1 MNSVSVGGGAE
12 RIVCAIIRQI
22 TDSIFISDK
31 TEDSASQGGD
41 YADGIQV
48 QEVEEEHRTESVAD
62 SEVESSF
69 MDTLTP
75 RRSRRKKKLTY
86 FSPQH
91 QELRRLAKIGEYQ
104 PLKEFLANSQDIADN
119 INITDEEG
127 NTVLN
132 DIAIRNAQ
140 FVKVAQLLIEHKA
153 DVNVADQLGNSP
165 LHNAMLYYPASAEMV
180 HLLIASGANVQQR
193 NTDKCTPLQ
202 MPDDD
207 HLQTFIARSGVSD
220 PMLLLHTY
228 LESLSKPNKVS
239 SAKVKYKA
247 LPASPYKGILK
258 TNHQT
263 SGLKGN
269 QLEPKL
275 TAANN
280 CDLSTASDTA
290 NGTSSPAL
298 VGNTPAATT
307 TIPPATKNVNSDYE
321 KKGEKLS
328 GETGSRKRRRES
340 DDCSPPRKKRIRFAE
355 NDSTGSSI
363 DPTFSGEET
372 E

>member
-31 TEDSASQGGD
+31 TEDTASQGGD
-41 YADGIQV
+41 YADGIRV
-48 QEVEEEHRTESVAD
+48 QEVEEDHRTESVAD
-62 SEVESSF
+62 SEVESALI
-69 MDTLTP
+69 DTSTP

-86 FSPQH
+86 LSPQH

-104 PLKEFLANSQDIADN
+104 PLKEFLANSQDIAEN

-153 DVNVADQLGNSP
+153 DVNVADQLGNSA

-180 HLLIASGANVQQR
+180 HLLIASGADVQQR

-228 LESLSKPNKVS
+228 LESLSKPNKVTP
-239 SAKVKYKA
+239 AKVKYKA

-263 SGLKGN
+263 SGLKKGD

-290 NGTSSPAL
+290 NGTSSLTL
-298 VGNTPAATT
+298 VGKSPAATT
-307 TIPPATKNVNSDYE
+307 TIPLLATKNVNSDY
-321 KKGEKLS
+321 
-328 GETGSRKRRRES
+328 ETGSRKRRRES
-340 DDCSPPRKKRIRFAE
+340 DGCSPPRKKRIRFAE
-355 NDSTGSSI
+355 SDSTGSSI
-363 DPTFSGEET
+363 DPTFSGEEET